1 MNEDMKSAVVFTPA
15 AVMELLAS
23 IDELKDKNIGITE
36 TLDDKIQL
44 QIDSSIY
51 EISAEHGESV
61 DVPDEVVDQIDDI
74 NQESYEKMSES
85 LEEDI
90 EIQRD
95 AVEGGIIK
103 ELAKSLLLGGMIR
116 LSGKLLK

>member
-1 MNEDMKSAVVFTPA
+1 MNENVDTIVFTPSA
-15 AVMELLAS
+15 LMELLVS
-23 IDELKDKNIGITE
+23 IDELKDTYIGITE
-36 TLDDKIQL
+36 TMDGMLQL
-44 QIDSSIY
+44 QIGESIY
-51 EISAEHGESV
+51 EIESKSDETV
-61 DVPDEVVDQIDDI
+61 TVPDDVVEKIDDI

-85 LEEDI
+85 LEEEI
-90 EIQRD
+90 EIQKD